1 MVEQNKKLLYIHS
14 KNLNYYENDQ
24 IFSLINTYKSY
35 IMVDKI
41 KIGKLFTEYNECIN
55 AKYKKI
61 ISDKLY
67 YIANLKSIL
76 KKLTPNVVVTREIFS
91 LASFQVHLLKK
102 KFDFIHIIIV
112 YENTNINK
120 SLWGVFPLTRFISS
134 RNKNSIFV
142 STSHLATK
150 NLLKIKVPKEHI
162 IETFTGLFPVM
173 CDHNI
178 IMNKSFRILYIG
190 NLYKNKGIITLIK
203 AFNDIMNDGYR
214 DIYLFIA
221 GSGDLTNFVRENEK
235 KIKNLVYLG
244 YVSESEKEKLLSHS
258 DVFVYPSED
267 IDFLKI
273 LHRWAEQGAI
283 AVIEAMRCG
292 VPIITSNSGSLPE
305 IIGRNDVI
313 FNQGNSIELKN
324 KLLMLYKNRDL
335 LRNLKIYNINRF
347 NEQFNIYKNANKIYN
362 RIKDL

>member
-1 MVEQNKKLLYIHS
+1 MEQNKKLLYIHP
-14 KNLNYYENDQ
+14 KNLNYYEEQQ
-24 IFSLINTYKSY
+24 IFALFNSYTSY
-35 IMVDKI
+35 IIVDNI
-41 KIGKLFTEYNECIN
+41 NIGKSFYKYNEIIN
-55 AKYKKI
+55 ANYKKI

-67 YIANLKSIL
+67 YVKNLKNLLI
-76 KKLTPNVVVTREIFS
+76 KLTPNIVITKEIFS
-91 LASFQVHLLKK
+91 LESLQVHLLKK
-102 KFDFIHIIIV
+102 KFHFIHIIMV
-112 YENTNINK
+112 HENTNINK
-120 SLWGVFPLTRFISS
+120 SVWGVFPLTRFISQI
-134 RNKNSIFV
+134 NKNSIFI
-142 STSHLATK
+142 SISNLTSK
-150 NLLKIKVPKEHI
+150 NLLKLKIPRQNI
-162 IETFTGLFPVM
+162 IETFTGLFPVI

-178 IMNKSFRILYIG
+178 IKKKSFRILYIG

-203 AFNDIMNDGYR
+203 AFNDIINDGYV

-221 GSGDLTNFVRENEK
+221 GKGNLTTFVREK
-235 KIKNLVYLG
+235 KKYIRNLVYLG
-244 YVSESEKEKLLSHS
+244 YVTESQKIKLLSHS

-273 LHRWAEQGAI
+273 LHRWAEQGAM

-313 FNQGNSIELKN
+313 FNQGNWKELKN

-335 LRNLKIYNINRF
+335 LADLKTYNITRF
-347 NEQFNIYKNANKIYN
+347 NEKFDIYKNANKIYN